1 MSSGGFIPVTSAW
14 RVSQLKAA
22 TDSAMWKERFLFLMV
37 ANRRP
42 RGVICRSQWAL
53 TAARVVKTNWFLPGL
68 LTKCHIALQA
78 LRSQSPCSQNV
89 GKLSA
94 ALVLLLVLLL

>member
-22 TDSAMWKERFLFLMV
+22 TDSAMWKERFLFLTV